1 MFTIEISIWSVARF
15 IFIVACLAAIYVYVY
30 NIIVENV
37 FEICRYYKSKSC
49 MYIRNEVYE
58 IIWNL
63 LAIAIAVFILL
74 MIYGVVIIRIKS

>member
-30 NIIVENV
+30 NIVANV

-63 LAIAIAVFILL
+63 LGIAIAVFILL
-74 MIYGVVIIRIKS
+74 IIYGVVIIRIKS

>member
-15 IFIVACLAAIYVYVY
+15 IFIVACLAAIYVYTY
-30 NIIVENV
+30 NIVENI
-37 FEICRYYKSKSC
+37 FEIYKYYRSKSC

-58 IIWNL
+58 IMWNL
-63 LAIAIAVFILL
+63 LGITIAVFILL

>member
-30 NIIVENV
+30 NIVENV
-37 FEICRYYKSKSC
+37 FEIYRYYKSDSR

-63 LAIAIAVFILL
+63 LGIAIAVFILL
-74 MIYGVVIIRIKS
+74 IIYGVVIIRIKS